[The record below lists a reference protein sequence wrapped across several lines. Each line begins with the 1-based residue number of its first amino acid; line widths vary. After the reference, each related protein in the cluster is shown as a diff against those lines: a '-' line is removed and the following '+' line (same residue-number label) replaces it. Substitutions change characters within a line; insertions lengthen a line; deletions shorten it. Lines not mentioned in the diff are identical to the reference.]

1 MYRPS
6 QTPHLALSSA
16 RIRPRNKLGGRASSR
31 RRRERSRQPNRFD
44 PLRSATTPSSTS
56 RTDAPPTDRTPF
68 NTRMKALLERRRETR
83 ESPRTTPARAPTP
96 LHRVSEATM
105 KVVVFQCRL
114 APPTYATPLMSL
126 HNAELE
132 SSSTGSSFP
141 ADETR
146 PVPLAVGSLDSR

>member
-6 QTPHLALSSA
+6 QTPHLTLSSA
-16 RIRPRNKLGGRASSR
+16 RIESRDKLVAGTEGRKSPGVEERDPERPPSPTPHNRDSR
-31 RRRERSRQPNRFD
+31 PADDRS
-44 PLRSATTPSSTS
+44 L
-56 RTDAPPTDRTPF
+56 F
-68 NTRMKALLERRRETR
+68 NSKRKAERRPTPETR
-83 ESPRTTPARAPTP
+83 RPDTFRRPPTP

-105 KVVVFQCRL
+105 KVVVFHRRL

-126 HNAELE
+126 HNVELE